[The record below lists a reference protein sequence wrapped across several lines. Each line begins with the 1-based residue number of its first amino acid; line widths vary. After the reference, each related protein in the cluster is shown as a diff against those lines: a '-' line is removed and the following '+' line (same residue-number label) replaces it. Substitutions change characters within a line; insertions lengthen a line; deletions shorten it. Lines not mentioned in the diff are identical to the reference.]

1 LNALCVITSNFNE
14 LKKKKLSN
22 PFTLLFCGF
31 CIDKYMQVSL
41 GVVDGKI
48 SLLFV
53 KFSMMVFVDF
63 DAHCYMFKIQVMKV

>member
-14 LKKKKLSN
+14 LKKKKKLSN

-31 CIDKYMQVSL
+31 CIDKYMQVLL

-53 KFSMMVFVDF
+53 KFSMMVFVDLDDVF
-63 DAHCYMFKIQVMKV
+63 NVSLCCF